1 LQIKTKVS
9 IIKTEKQNISYIGGI
24 LNQSIAKSIEILGSQ
39 NKLAEVCG
47 VSHTAVNKWL
57 KGGGISAV
65 LAKRIEDAT
74 QGKVTMREIAEGCE
88 EKWG

>member
-1 LQIKTKVS
+1 MKNIAVEKT
-9 IIKTEKQNISYIGGI
+9 
-24 LNQSIAKSIEILGSQ
+24 IEMLGS
-39 NKLAEVCG
+39 KIALAEVCG

-88 EKWG
+88 EKWE

>member
-1 LQIKTKVS
+1 MNKA
-9 IIKTEKQNISYIGGI
+9 
-24 LNQSIAKSIEILGSQ
+24 IAKAIEILGSQ
-39 NKLAEVCG
+39 NKLAEACG
-47 VSHTAVNKWL
+47 VSQPSTIKWL

-88 EKWG
+88 EKWE